1 MHNIVNP
8 QQTRLFDPF
17 DSVLTKKTRKRLLDG
32 WHGVF
37 RHLILELMPVDIV
50 SGHFN
55 STMGRPTKE
64 LYSMAGLL
72 LIKEFK
78 NWTND
83 ETLESYS
90 FNMATHY
97 ALNLEPVTHDIGMRT
112 LERYISLFEEDTIA
126 KSTMDE
132 ITVKL
137 VEILGIKI
145 DRQRL
150 DSTHIFS
157 DMASFGRTRLMGVAI
172 KRFLTQVIRSSKDDY
187 NSLEETLRN
196 RYAPGVNQLFADTK
210 KDRDSRRI
218 LRQQVAEDMHFIIQH
233 FYGNENHNNKDTY
246 KAVER
251 IFYDQCEVHEDKVS
265 IKKKTG
271 GNVMQNPSDP
281 DATYD
286 GHKGSGY
293 QVQLSETCNADND
306 VQLITSAIAQTA
318 VESDANAVEE
328 VLEDLKS
335 NDLVPDE
342 MVADTGYTGDENV
355 QLADEQGVD
364 LVGPVAGCSTEDHG
378 QLDIDDFNIDEE
390 TEEVICCPA
399 GHKPQRSEHSS
410 ETGRTK
416 TVMSESICVQCEFRK
431 QCPVKKTRDGYQ
443 LDHSAKD
450 RRLAARRKEQATEVF
465 RDRYK
470 IRGGIEGTN
479 SCLKRKTGLG
489 QLRVRGR
496 PAVCHAIYLKIAGW
510 NIMRASVCAKMREIV
525 WERANMAVF
534 CLNFAFLIMI
544 MIVKRIRMAVRRRL
558 LSTLRD
564 IEKLS
569 RLNKTA
575 CRLLTQASLLVFLK
589 KV

>member
-17 DSVLTKKTRKRLLDG
+17 DSVLTEKTRKRLLDG

-37 RHLILELMPVDIV
+37 RHIILELMPVDAV
-50 SGHFN
+50 SGHFD
-55 STMGRPTKE
+55 SAMGRPTKE
-64 LYSMAGLL
+64 LYSIAGLL

-97 ALNLEPVTHDIGMRT
+97 ALNLEPVAQDIGMRT
-112 LERYISLFEEDTIA
+112 LERYINLFEEDAIA
-126 KSTMDE
+126 KTTMDE

-137 VEILGIKI
+137 VEILGLKI
-145 DRQRL
+145 DKQRL

-187 NSLEETLRN
+187 NSLEESLRN
-196 RYAPGVNQLFADTK
+196 RYAPGVNQLFANTK
-210 KDRDSRRI
+210 KDSQSRRL
-218 LRQQVAEDMHFIIQH
+218 LRQQVAEDMHFIIRH
-233 FYGNENHNNKDTY
+233 FSGNENHNNKDTY

-251 IFYDQCEVHEDKVS
+251 IFYEQCEVHEDKVT

-271 GNVMQNPSDP
+271 GNVMQNPSDA

-293 QVQLSETCNADND
+293 QVQLSETCNADNE

-318 VESDANAVEE
+318 VESDANAVEG
-328 VLEDLKS
+328 VLEDLNS

-342 MVADTGYTGDENV
+342 MVVDTGYAGDENV
-355 QLADEQGVD
+355 QLADKQGVD
-364 LVGPVAGCSTEDHG
+364 LVGPVPGCSTEEEGH
-378 QLDIDDFNIDEE
+378 LNVDDFNIDEE
-390 TEEVICCPA
+390 TEKVICCPA
-399 GHKPQRSEHSS
+399 GHEPQSS
-410 ETGRTK
+410 DHNSDTDKTK
-416 TVMSESICVQCEFRK
+416 TVMSESTCGECEFRR

-443 LDHSAKD
+443 LDHTAKD
-450 RRLAARRKEQATEVF
+450 RRIAARRKEQATEVF
-465 RDRYK
+465 IDRYK

-479 SCLKRKTGLG
+479 SGLKRKTGLG
-489 QLRVRGR
+489 RLRVRGK

-510 NIMRASVCAKMREIV
+510 NIMRASVCAKMRKIV
-525 WERANMAVF
+525 WERAMKVAFSLNFVFSRTAVALKNMYMAV
-534 CLNFAFLIMI
+534 NRRFLSP
-544 MIVKRIRMAVRRRL
+544 RRKL
-558 LSTLRD
+558 EKYS
-564 IEKLS
+564 KLS
-569 RLNKTA
+569 IA
-575 CRLLTQASLLVFLK
+575 A
-589 KV
+589 